1 MKNGRQNYDWE
12 KIKIDY
18 ISDPS
23 SSLKKIADK
32 YHIRLNTVEKRSK
45 ADGWYAEKRKY
56 QKSISAEIKER
67 VYSAQTDALEQEL
80 RAVNLLEDI
89 LLEALKDKQQF
100 NRYIVRTSNGQEEKI
115 FSKMDTHAMLNMM
128 KAIKLMV
135 DVKKSILG
143 ITSIEHEDRME
154 IMRARLQLERERLEW
169 EKQKAN
175 YGKPDGENCQIG
187 IVILPE
193 VKDESEEDAA
203 ERAKI
208 LKDWCS

>member
-12 KIKIDY
+12 KIRIDY
-18 ISDPS
+18 ISDSS

-45 ADGWYAEKRKY
+45 ADNWYAEKREY
-56 QKSISAEIKER
+56 QKSMSAEIKER

-80 RAVNLLEDI
+80 RAVNILEDI

-100 NRYIVRTSNGQEEKI
+100 NRHIVYRNGQQEEVVFNVVNFK
-115 FSKMDTHAMLNMM
+115 AMLDVV

-143 ITSIEHEDRME
+143 ITSIEHEDRMALA
-154 IMRARLQLERERLEW
+154 RARLQLDRERLEW
-169 EKQKAN
+169 ERQKSAAFSN
-175 YGKPDGENCQIG
+175 DGEKHKIG

-193 VKDESEEDAA
+193 VKDESAEEAE

-208 LKDWCS
+208 LKEWCS

>member
-12 KIKIDY
+12 KIRIDY

-32 YHIRLNTVEKRSK
+32 YHIRLHTVEKRSK
-45 ADGWYAEKRKY
+45 ADNWYAEKREY
-56 QKSISAEIKER
+56 QKSMSAEIKER

-80 RAVNLLEDI
+80 RAVNILEDI
-89 LLEALKDKQQF
+89 LLEALKDKHQF

-115 FSKMDTHAMLNMM
+115 FSKLDTHAMLNMM
-128 KAIKLMV
+128 KVIKLMV

-143 ITSIEHEDRME
+143 ITSAEHEDRME
-154 IMRARLQLERERLEW
+154 IARARVLLDRERLEW
-169 EKQKAN
+169 EKQKSAAFSN
-175 YGKPDGENCQIG
+175 DGEKPSIG

-193 VKDESEEDAA
+193 VKDETPEEAK

-208 LKDWCS
+208 LKEWCS